1 MIVMTLPIITSLIAV
16 LVTLLSGLMA
26 IRLFRNQNE
35 LNNLLKHKEKDIE
48 EKNQRLAIFENVQQ
62 GIDYSLNIEKT
73 VMILGQ
79 SLQNVLPFSTLS
91 TLIIHDSQLVFY
103 TKVQDKVSKRFI
115 EQVEKSAVNSAASA
129 VGYPLPTHIEEKFE
143 GTLLEYT
150 NDTEEVA
157 SYFHVPVIISDQVV
171 GVITFASTIPNY
183 YSLEDMTIIYQTMH
197 KATNSVSKLR
207 EVIETEKRR
216 LISLITSLHDGII
229 MIDENDIIQVMNN
242 SAKDIL
248 KIQRESPSMFDLMQS
263 LSKTFPIDEKIQEA
277 KKENKTIHQEQI
289 AIGDKTVQID
299 ITPVVAT
306 FSTNDETKAP
316 ITKVIGT
323 SIVLHDITIESS
335 LNKLK
340 EDFTN
345 EIVHELRSPLTAIKA
360 SAMLIEADKSLP
372 EQHIKFID
380 IIVHQSER
388 MLGDITS
395 LLDAAKLETGKFSV
409 SQKAD
414 DVGKLVD
421 ESVTLFNTAA
431 KNKKINLKGN
441 VDKDLPKGFIDA
453 NRIAQVINNLISNSL
468 KFTPENGTINV
479 NATYHY
485 NEHLPTT
492 KTNPGILISVS
503 DTGLGIPK
511 DKQHVL
517 FSKFGQVKSDRFT
530 PKEAGTGLGLF
541 VSKGIVE
548 AHGGSIFLESEE
560 GKGTTISFTV
570 PIAPERIM
578 AKITSAKEILQSATN
593 SIGVIPGIH

>member
-1 MIVMTLPIITSLIAV
+1 MTLPIVTSIIAI
-16 LVTLLSGLMA
+16 LVTGFAALM
-26 IRLFRNQNE
+26 IIHVERQKSE
-35 LNNLLKHKEKDIE
+35 LKNLLKQKEKDIE

-62 GIDYSLNIEKT
+62 ELDYSLNIEKT
-73 VMILGQ
+73 VTLLGQ

-91 TLIIHDSQLVFY
+91 TLIIHDNQLVFH

-115 EQVEKSAVNSAASA
+115 EQVEKSAVSSAATA
-129 VGYPLPTHIEEKFE
+129 VGYPLPTHIEEKIE
-143 GTLLEYT
+143 GSLLEYT
-150 NDTEEVA
+150 NETEEVA
-157 SYFHVPVIISDQVV
+157 SYFHIPVIISDQVV
-171 GVITFASTIPNY
+171 GVITFASTVANY
-183 YSLEDMTIIYQTMH
+183 YALKDMILIYQTMY

-216 LISLITSLHDGII
+216 LTSLITSLHDGII

-277 KKENKTIHQEQI
+277 KKENKAIHQEQI
-289 AIGDKTVQID
+289 IIGDKTVQID
-299 ITPVVAT
+299 ITPVIAT
-306 FSTNDETKAP
+306 FSGKDDSKAP
-316 ITKVIGT
+316 TTKVIGT

-360 SAMLIEADKSLP
+360 SALLIEQDKTLP
-372 EQHIKFID
+372 EQHLKFID

-409 SQKAD
+409 SQKAE

-421 ESVTLFNTAA
+421 ESVTLFKTAA
-431 KNKKINLKGN
+431 ENKKINLVGN
-441 VDKDLPKGFIDA
+441 IGKDLPKGLIDA
-453 NRIAQVINNLISNSL
+453 NRIAQVVNNLISNSL
-468 KFTPENGTINV
+468 KFTPENGTITV
-479 NATYHY
+479 NASYHY
-485 NEHLPTT
+485 NDHLPTT

-511 DKQHVL
+511 DKQHIL
-517 FSKFGQVKSDRFT
+517 FSKFGQVKSDKFA

-578 AKITSAKEILQSATN
+578 AKITSVKEILQPTTS
-593 SIGVIPGIH
+593 SIGIIPGVH

>member
-1 MIVMTLPIITSLIAV
+1 MTLPIVTSIIAI
-16 LVTLLSGLMA
+16 LVTGFAALM
-26 IRLFRNQNE
+26 IIHVERQKSE
-35 LNNLLKHKEKDIE
+35 LKNLLKQKEKDIE

-62 GIDYSLNIEKT
+62 ELDYSLNIEKT
-73 VMILGQ
+73 VTLLGQ

-91 TLIIHDSQLVFY
+91 TLIIHDNQLVFH

-115 EQVEKSAVNSAASA
+115 EQVEKSAVSSAATA
-129 VGYPLPTHIEEKFE
+129 VGYPLPTHIEEKIE
-143 GTLLEYT
+143 GSLLEYT
-150 NDTEEVA
+150 NETEEVA
-157 SYFHVPVIISDQVV
+157 SYFHIPVIISDQVV
-171 GVITFASTIPNY
+171 GVITFASTVANY
-183 YSLEDMTIIYQTMH
+183 YALKDMILIYQTMY

-216 LISLITSLHDGII
+216 LTSLITSLHDGII

-277 KKENKTIHQEQI
+277 KKENKAIHQEQI
-289 AIGDKTVQID
+289 IIGDKTVQID
-299 ITPVVAT
+299 ITPVIAT
-306 FSTNDETKAP
+306 FSGKDDSKAP
-316 ITKVIGT
+316 TTKVIGT

-360 SAMLIEADKSLP
+360 SALLIEQDKTLP
-372 EQHIKFID
+372 EQHLKFID

-409 SQKAD
+409 SQKAE

-421 ESVTLFNTAA
+421 ESVTLFKTAA
-431 KNKKINLKGN
+431 ENKKINLVGN
-441 VDKDLPKGFIDA
+441 IGKDLPKGLIDA
-453 NRIAQVINNLISNSL
+453 NRIAQVVNNLISNSL
-468 KFTPENGTINV
+468 KFTPENGTITV
-479 NATYHY
+479 NASYHY
-485 NEHLPTT
+485 NDHLPTT

-511 DKQHVL
+511 DKQHIL
-517 FSKFGQVKSDRFT
+517 FSKFGQVKSDKFA

-578 AKITSAKEILQSATN
+578 AKITSVKEILQPTTA
-593 SIGVIPGIH
+593 SIGVIPGVH